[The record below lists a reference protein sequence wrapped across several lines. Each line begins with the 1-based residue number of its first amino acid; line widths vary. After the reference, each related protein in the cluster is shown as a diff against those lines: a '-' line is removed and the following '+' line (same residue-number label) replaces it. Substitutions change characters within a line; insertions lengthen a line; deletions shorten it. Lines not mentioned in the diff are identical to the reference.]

1 MIAKCLL
8 RIILLSLWFGLLS
21 LPFLGIRDALILS
34 SSICLILV
42 LWIPVKNGIVKKEAI
57 EVLAKRLRTWFY
69 LNIPK
74 GFLIVVLILF
84 LLVLPL
90 LTNNYFMDVSTIS
103 GIYIILALGL
113 NVVVGLAGLLNLGFV
128 AFYAIGAYS
137 YALLSTQ
144 ANISFW
150 ASLPIGIFLVA
161 MSGVIL
167 GFPALRLR
175 GDYLA
180 IVTLGFGEMIRLIL
194 NNWDS
199 VTKGP
204 NGILNIAPPKLGS
217 FVFTKPVHYYYLILF
232 FVILAVI
239 AITRINNSR
248 IGRAWVAIREDE
260 VAAEAMGIDTMK
272 MKLLAFSFGALW
284 AGLGGVFF
292 AAKMRFVSP
301 ESFTFF
307 ESVIILCMVILGGM
321 GSIAGVILGAL
332 ILVILPEALRGF
344 ELYRMLA
351 LGGGLVL
358 MMVFKPEGI
367 LGGSRRRAELK
378 PEDEKILIQEME
390 TIAKP
395 KF

>member
-1 MIAKCLL
+1 MNQKKLL
-8 RIILLSLWFGLLS
+8 RTILVSLWFGLLT
-21 LPFLGIRDALILS
+21 LPFIGIRDALFLSFAVVFIL
-34 SSICLILV
+34 L
-42 LWIPVKNGIVKKEAI
+42 LWIFLGKGLIKKEAI
-57 EVLAKRLRTWFY
+57 EASSKRLGSWFY
-69 LNIPK
+69 SKVPQKLPI
-74 GFLIVVLILF
+74 FVLMLF

-90 LTNNYFMDVSTIS
+90 FMNNYFIDVSTLA
-103 GIYIILALGL
+103 GIYVVLALGL

-150 ASLPIGIFLVA
+150 ASLPVGIFLA
-161 MSGVIL
+161 AISGILL

-217 FVFTKPVHYYYLILF
+217 FVFSKPVHYYYLIIF
-232 FVILAVI
+232 FVIITVI
-239 AITRINNSR
+239 TIKRINNSR
-248 IGRAWVAIREDE
+248 IGRAWIATREDE
-260 VAAEAMGIDTMK
+260 VAAEAMGIDTIK

-284 AGLGGVFF
+284 AGLGGIFF

-351 LGGGLVL
+351 LGAGLVL

-367 LGGSRRRAELK
+367 LGGPRRRAELR
-378 PEDEKILIQEME
+378 PEDEKTLMQEME
-390 TIAKP
+390 TITKP